1 MKLIKKL
8 MAGAALAASVAAP
21 AMAGTINVGGVVW
34 NPDSGIDFSAAS
46 VTMWQFINPDPT
58 SLEVSGYGII
68 TKINGSSS
76 FCPSCQLTFQYSGF
90 KPVGGGTLPGGVGTS
105 ISYAGGEVNVFV
117 HSGAP
122 LIDVDDPFTLTWA
135 TTGAG
140 ALWLG
145 LTGHAVDGAE
155 LVGTV
160 TANGLSGIGQ
170 LDVKAGAAGGLAR
183 GNLDT
188 NTKADGSDLAFST
201 SFTTFLAG
209 PGAFPASAKLIG
221 LGTGNFDGNSVPEP
235 GSLALLG
242 LGLLGAAVARRR
254 RA

>member
-1 MKLIKKL
+1 MKLIKQL
-8 MAGAALAASVAAP
+8 MAGAALAASIAAP
-21 AMAGTINVGGVVW
+21 AMASPINVGGVVW

-46 VTMWQFINPDPT
+46 VTMWQFINPVT
-58 SLEVSGYGII
+58 FEVSGYGII

-76 FCPSCQLTFQYSGF
+76 FCPGCQLTFQYSGF
-90 KPVGGGTLPGGVGTS
+90 TPIGGGTLPGGTGTS
-105 ISYAGGEVNVFV
+105 INYAGGDVNVYV

-122 LIDVDDPFTLTWA
+122 LVDVDDPFSLTLA

-145 LTGHAVDGAE
+145 LSGHPIDSAS
-155 LVGTV
+155 LIGTV
-160 TANGLSGIGQ
+160 VPSGLSGVGQ

-188 NTKADGSDLAFST
+188 NGKADGSDLAFST
-201 SFTTFLAG
+201 SFTTFLDG
-209 PGAFPASAKLIG
+209 PGPIPASQKLIG
-221 LGTGNFDGNSVPEP
+221 LGTGNFNGNSIPEP

-254 RA
+254 KA

>member
-8 MAGAALAASVAAP
+8 MAGAALAASIAAP

-46 VTMWQFINPDPT
+46 VTMWQFIDPV
-58 SLEVSGYGII
+58 SFQVSGYGII

-76 FCPSCQLTFQYSGF
+76 FCPGCQLTFQYSGF
-90 KPVGGGTLPGGVGTS
+90 TPIGGGTLPGGTGTS
-105 ISYAGGEVNVFV
+105 ISYTGGDVNVYV

-122 LIDVDDPFTLTWA
+122 LIDVDDPFSLTQA

-140 ALWLG
+140 TLWLG
-145 LTGHAVDGAE
+145 MTGHNIDNAS

-160 TANGLSGIGQ
+160 TPNGLSGIGQ

-188 NTKADGSDLAFST
+188 NTKADGSDMAFST
-201 SFTTFLAG
+201 SFTTFLNG
-209 PGAFPASAKLIG
+209 PGNIPASAKLIG